1 VEFSSLK
8 KKRNLSF
15 FSLSYLIVMPSEPL
29 SSTANGPECA
39 AASAEAPSSS
49 APSAPLPS
57 AETIHHFQE
66 TFSFVRHERED
77 VRKMAIHG
85 IAEQSKD
92 NHDLWSF
99 LASPQYGPSCIDAL
113 LQYLHAGGKNVLGD
127 ILTILVNC
135 SADGS
140 CAEMLVQ
147 RKVVR
152 KAMRLL
158 DGMERSDQ
166 PETYVRSVQ
175 ELTLMLLNNL
185 TASHVT
191 AIDDLLQK
199 EDEDMRGFYL
209 GKLQVY
215 YERFAAEEAETRRKA
230 EEAEEAKKEL
240 SSSSAAGAS
249 AEKQK
254 ENEKIAAGAAATAA
268 HRDLNRWILHVL
280 LNLTRTLDG
289 QELLLEDEE
298 WRVTLNGSLAS
309 PNPRHRYLAAQCYRN
324 CACSPKP
331 LYDLIMKSDALVTA
345 VHRLTLKESIPDIQM
360 ALAEFIASMLES
372 EAGMTRLEAVNAKKA
387 LASAVAV
394 SKPAAAPGVAN
405 SRVEVV
411 EDGVPVEAP
420 SEPSVVLGPKACD
433 FIERSVLPY
442 LDDVIDAYLAPGS
455 DALD

>member
-1 VEFSSLK
+1 MASVPSTGSSA
-8 KKRNLSF
+8 
-15 FSLSYLIVMPSEPL
+15 VPAEVA
-29 SSTANGPECA
+29 TAPATASDAAAA
-39 AASAEAPSSS
+39 AASSPSSS
-49 APSAPLPS
+49 SPSAPMPS
-57 AETIHHFQE
+57 AEMIHHFQE

-92 NHDLWSF
+92 NHDLWHF

-113 LQYLHAGGKNVLGD
+113 LQYLHAGGRNVLGD

-166 PETYVRSVQ
+166 PETFVRSVQ

-191 AIDDLLQK
+191 AVDDLLQK

-215 YERFAAEEAETRRKA
+215 YERFGAEETEMRTKI
-230 EEAEEAKKEL
+230 EEAEEAKKERDV
-240 SSSSAAGAS
+240 AGVS
-249 AEKQK
+249 AEKQR
-254 ENEKIAAGAAATAA
+254 ENEAKVAAGAAAAA
-268 HRDLNRWILHVL
+268 THRDLNRWILHIL

-298 WRVTLNGSLAS
+298 WRVTLNGSLSSAS
-309 PNPRHRYLAAQCYRN
+309 PRQRYLAAQCYRN

-331 LYDLIMKSDALVTA
+331 RYDLIMKSDALVTA
-345 VHRLTLKESIPDIQM
+345 VHRLALKEPIPEIQM
-360 ALAEFIASMLES
+360 SLAEFIASMLES
-372 EAGMTRLEAVNAKKA
+372 EAGMARLEGINAKKVLMA
-387 LASAVAV
+387 AVAA
-394 SKPAAAPGVAN
+394 SKPEAGADASGKQQ
-405 SRVEVV
+405 SRVEVIE
-411 EDGVPVEAP
+411 EDGVPVEPAAP
-420 SEPSVVLGPKACD
+420 AVVVLAPQVRD
-433 FIERSVLPY
+433 FVERSVLPY
-442 LDDVIDAYLAPGS
+442 LDDVVDAYLAPGC
-455 DALD
+455 DELD